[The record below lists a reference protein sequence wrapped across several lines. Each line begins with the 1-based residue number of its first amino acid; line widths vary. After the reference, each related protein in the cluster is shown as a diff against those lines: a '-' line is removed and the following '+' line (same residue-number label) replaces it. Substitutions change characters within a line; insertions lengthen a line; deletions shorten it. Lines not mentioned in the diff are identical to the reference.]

1 MLSVEIIGVFGKG
14 ATRWINLFG
23 FSIQPSELIK
33 ITIIL
38 ALARFYHDLKF
49 DEIKRIKNLF
59 FPILILFLP
68 FAFVVI
74 QPDLGT
80 ALSIA
85 MLGILILFA
94 SGIRIW
100 KFVLGFFV
108 LILSIPLLL
117 NYLQPYQKDRIF
129 SFLNPEADA
138 LGRGYQL
145 IQSKIAL
152 GSGGLTGKG
161 FLEGSQSY
169 LQYLPEKQT
178 DFVFTMIGEEFGL
191 VGNLFILGL
200 YLALSLSI
208 LRISYLVRS
217 RFSQLTCMGISMML
231 FFYVFVNV
239 AMVSGMLPVVGAP
252 LPLISYGGTSMLTVF
267 IGLGIVTS
275 ILIHDR
281 QED

>member
-1 MLSVEIIGVFGKG
+1 MPPAPNRTPVHFFIYLMAAGCAYDIIRVLKIEIAVVPIQAEIFVEV
-14 ATRWINLFG
+14 
-23 FSIQPSELIK
+23 
-33 ITIIL
+33 L
-38 ALARFYHDLKF
+38 AC
-49 DEIKRIKNLF
+49 
-59 FPILILFLP
+59 
-68 FAFVVI
+68 
-74 QPDLGT
+74 
-80 ALSIA
+80 
-85 MLGILILFA
+85 
-94 SGIRIW
+94 
-100 KFVLGFFV
+100 
-108 LILSIPLLL
+108 
-117 NYLQPYQKDRIF
+117 
-129 SFLNPEADA
+129 
-138 LGRGYQL
+138 
-145 IQSKIAL
+145 
-152 GSGGLTGKG
+152 G
-161 FLEGSQSY
+161 FLMGSQSQ
-169 LQYLPEKQT
+169 LDYLPEKQT